1 MSPPLVTL
9 TLKDMVTK
17 CAIERDQDFSNNFSS
32 GKRRMGNMAVRADI
46 KHGVLV
52 AGLRTSC
59 LGGGISTSDCLVSTS
74 WLAHLIASGS
84 AFWRNRSPLSSR
96 ASYEKSFG
104 KDAFPGELT
113 EPHSPFLS
121 HRCEFRVLGWP

>member
-1 MSPPLVTL
+1 
-9 TLKDMVTK
+9 
-17 CAIERDQDFSNNFSS
+17 
-32 GKRRMGNMAVRADI
+32 MADRADI

-59 LGGGISTSDCLVSTS
+59 LGGGIRP

-104 KDAFPGELT
+104 KDAFPGDLT